1 MSGVGA
7 LSDIFREVDEDLRT
21 ERAQKLWARYGKLAV
36 GAAVALVLGV
46 AGYTFWQQQIAERR
60 MTAGT
65 RYAEA
70 ETELARGNA
79 DQAAAGWGLLAQEAK
94 GDGYALLARLRL
106 AALAAEKG
114 DTAAAV
120 SQYKAIS
127 GDSSLPAEYR
137 DLASLLGTQAESV
150 GLTPD
155 ALEAAL
161 KPLLADTHA
170 LRHQAREILAAAF
183 LKAGKIESART
194 LLMAISDDPAAPTG
208 LRARA
213 TELLAALGKA
223 G

>member
-1 MSGVGA
+1 VSGVGA
-7 LSDIFREVDEDLRT
+7 VSDIFREVDEDLRT
-21 ERAQKLWARYGKLAV
+21 ERAQKLWARYGKLAI
-36 GAAVALVLGV
+36 AASVALVLGV
-46 AGYTFWQQQIAERR
+46 AGYSLWQQQSVERR
-60 MTAGT
+60 MTAGM

-106 AALAAEKG
+106 AALAAERG

-120 SQYKAIS
+120 NQYKAMS
-127 GDSSLPAEYR
+127 GDSSLSVEYR
-137 DLASLLGTQAESV
+137 DLASLLGTQAESAS
-150 GLTPD
+150 LAPD

-161 KPLLADTHA
+161 KPLLADTHP
-170 LRHQAREILAAAF
+170 LRHQARETLAAAF
-183 LKAGKIESART
+183 LKAGQIDSART
-194 LLMAISDDPAAPTG
+194 LLMAISDDAIAPTG